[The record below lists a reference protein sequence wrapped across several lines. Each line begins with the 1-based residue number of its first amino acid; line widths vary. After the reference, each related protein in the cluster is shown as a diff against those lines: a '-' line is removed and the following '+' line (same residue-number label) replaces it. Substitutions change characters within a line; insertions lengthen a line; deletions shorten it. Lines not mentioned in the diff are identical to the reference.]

1 MAGCGR
7 AWPPTFPAC
16 WPGWAGTGDL
26 VEAVWEDA
34 GGGLR
39 SRLLDETDYPPLPAL
54 PAGRLCPG
62 AVDVRAALRTAVLPD
77 VDGWCAPR
85 WLE

>member
-1 MAGCGR
+1 M
-7 AWPPTFPAC
+7 
-16 WPGWAGTGDL
+16 
-26 VEAVWEDA
+26 EAVWEDA